1 MTTQR
6 FDTSFFV
13 VMFSGPGR
21 LSRFSEGRVGVGF
34 ISLCSSCVCVSLYC
48 GVLSLLMQCVMVLA
62 VLSSVQFSALP
73 MMCAWTDGDIIC
85 WMLLLPVMNTQY
97 S

>member
-1 MTTQR
+1 MTTQS

-13 VMFSGPGR
+13 MFSGSGR

-34 ISLCSSCVCVSLYC
+34 ISLCSSCGCVSLYC